1 MVKNEYLALK
11 GNATLKMYHIEN
23 MCFPYFAG
31 FNFIPK

>member
-11 GNATLKMYHIEN
+11 KTKLKMYHTEN
-23 MCFPYFAG
+23 MCFPYFVG